1 MTTKARQIIKD
12 VIQENAVE
20 CKKNTTK
27 ALYEKVGKAL
37 QSRYVSMSSK
47 LFEVAGAEQ
56 PEPQAAGHAGVSSV
70 QYQNRDYAI
79 PTPPVPKGASA
90 QWATQWHWL
99 HRNWNNQELWNSMN
113 RTPEE
118 VQRFLLS
125 QLAESVNSPE
135 FLNTLFEDMAV
146 AGIAGDSDQPEMS
159 RFGGVEALRPSDKAP
174 VQTGSDGPTPPP
186 PPSGA
191 PPLWV
196 NRWNYVFQ
204 NWNNPNAWQGNGSS
218 SSPGAYL
225 GWLLGQWGNPNFG
238 NWG

>member
-47 LFEVAGAEQ
+47 LFE
-56 PEPQAAGHAGVSSV
+56 
-70 QYQNRDYAI
+70 
-79 PTPPVPKGASA
+79 GASA